1 MQESRGWAS
10 LKGNQSNRHTERH
23 RSDHVGGVI
32 YDVKGSACS
41 CCSFSA
47 RTMAADCWLEH
58 FQSADWAWKAPG
70 WMTRTKDE
78 QQCLHSFMEASH
90 EVELLNPRKPALCG
104 SGKAFFQ
111 GNAIRVP
118 LVKDWGLKHSRIHR
132 MSIDFRPL
140 SLQSPIC
147 WNNFQRLWKLKWVR
161 LTFST
166 ALSLWCTTTTVAL
179 N

>member
-1 MQESRGWAS
+1 
-10 LKGNQSNRHTERH
+10 
-23 RSDHVGGVI
+23 
-32 YDVKGSACS
+32 
-41 CCSFSA
+41 
-47 RTMAADCWLEH
+47 
-58 FQSADWAWKAPG
+58 
-70 WMTRTKDE
+70 MTRTKDE

-132 MSIDFRPL
+132 MSIDFRSL

-147 WNNFQRLWKLKWVR
+147 WNNFQRLKTEMGQTDLFYGVVIVVYYYYCSAQLKV
-161 LTFST
+161 
-166 ALSLWCTTTTVAL
+166 C
-179 N
+179 